1 MIQSIKLEN
10 YLPLYIQEYRE
21 MWKLMQAENP
31 EFQLASDQSEVLKNN
46 LFIET
51 CDEKGISRFESIMGI
66 YPLDTDTLQSRI
78 SRVLTRWNEK
88 LPYTY
93 FYLLSKL
100 NSLCGTNNYKIVRNI
115 NKYEMDITTYL
126 ELSGQVEEL
135 DYLLN
140 NIIPANILLKVKN
153 KVNIETSGE
162 SNVAAGLIF
171 CNSFELSDNFNQ
183 DFIVNTGD
191 SFAGA
196 ILNTEEINI
205 SDNFNETININS
217 NHNIGSAVINTIQ
230 INVTDNFNDNI
241 NIESNQN
248 IGSIL
253 SVCENLV
260 IGKE

>member
-1 MIQSIKLEN
+1 MIRTVKLEN

-31 EFQLASDQSEVLKNN
+31 EFQLANNETEKIKNN

-66 YPLDTDTLQSRI
+66 FPPDTLESRI

-100 NSLCGTNNYKIVRNI
+100 NSLCGVNNYEIVKRF
-115 NKYEMDITTYL
+115 NKYEMDITTHL

-140 NIIPANILLKVKN
+140 SVIPAF
-153 KVNIETSGE
+153 S
-162 SNVAAGLIF
+162 
-171 CNSFELSDNFNQ
+171 LSDNFKE
-183 DFIVNTGD
+183 DFIANTED
-191 SFAGA
+191 CFAG
-196 ILNTEEINI
+196 
-205 SDNFNETININS
+205 
-217 NHNIGSAVINTIQ
+217 AVINTIK
-230 INVTDNFNDNI
+230 INITDNFNDNI
-241 NIESNQN
+241 NINIIGNSN

>member
-1 MIQSIKLEN
+1 MIRTVKLEN

-31 EFQLASDQSEVLKNN
+31 EFQLANNETEKIKNN

-66 YPLDTDTLQSRI
+66 FPLDTDTLESRI

-93 FYLLSKL
+93 FHLLSKL
-100 NSLCGTNNYKIVRNI
+100 NSLCGVNNYEIVKRF
-115 NKYEMDITTYL
+115 NKYEMDITTHL

-140 NIIPANILLKVKN
+140 SVIPANILLKVNN
-153 KVNIETSGE
+153 KVNIETKGE
-162 SNVAAGLIF
+162 SNIATGLVF
-171 CNSFELSDNFNQ
+171 CNSFSLSDNFKE
-183 DFIVNTGD
+183 DFIANTED
-191 SFAGA
+191 YFAG
-196 ILNTEEINI
+196 
-205 SDNFNETININS
+205 
-217 NHNIGSAVINTIQ
+217 AVINTIK
-230 INVTDNFNDNI
+230 INITDNFNDNI
-241 NIESNQN
+241 NIIGNSN

>member
-66 YPLDTDTLQSRI
+66 YPLDTDTLESRI

-88 LPYTY
+88 LPYT
-93 FYLLSKL
+93 FLFLLSKL
-100 NSLCGTNNYKIVRNI
+100 DSLCGKENYIIVKDFNNYK
-115 NKYEMDITTYL
+115 MDITTYL

-140 NIIPANILLKVKN
+140 NIIPANILLNVKN
-153 KVNIETSGE
+153 EVNIETS
-162 SNVAAGLIF
+162 SNLNIASGLAF
-171 CNSFELSDNFNQ
+171 CNIFELSDNFR
-183 DFIVNTGD
+183 
-191 SFAGA
+191 
-196 ILNTEEINI
+196 
-205 SDNFNETININS
+205 ETINIQN
-217 NHNIGSAVINTIQ
+217 NHNIGSAVISTIQ
-230 INVTDNFNDNI
+230 INLTDNFNDNI
-241 NIESNQN
+241 NIESKQN

-253 SVCENLV
+253 SFCENLV
-260 IGKE
+260 VGKE